1 MQRIKYFDALRF
13 LAIFGVVALH
23 VFQSFKDVPLGS
35 INVMSFIEIFEFA
48 VPVFLMISG
57 ALLLNREMPIDEFL
71 KRRFSRLTYPFIL
84 YMIIYAAVLFLLMSF
99 VSGFS
104 GLGHWLSNLPLN
116 YNWYFWTIASLYL
129 AVPILSRFVNN
140 STFRELEYFIAVV
153 LVGCIFYQ
161 ATLLFHIKHF
171 IDLNFFI
178 SPIAYLILGYYL
190 ANKDFK
196 MSANRMVTLALAV
209 FLFATLC
216 KMSGHVFHIPMQ
228 VIQNYEATRSMILSS
243 YIDMGFLQI
252 LQASAVFVM
261 FRYVYEAKDG
271 ITSKVKG
278 FLNGKIVNR
287 FILSVSMASY
297 GMYLFHH
304 TIIEPMRV
312 YFKHIALSGSQIA
325 ILIVVFTIAIFIIS
339 WIVVLIISRIPV
351 IGRFSGYH

>member
-129 AVPILSRFVNN
+129 AIPILAKFVRH
-140 STFRELEYFIAVV
+140 SSFRELEYFITV
-153 LVGCIFYQ
+153 LIIGCIFYQ
-161 ATLLFHIKHF
+161 ITLLFGIRHY
-171 IDLNFFI
+171 IDLNLFV
-178 SPIAYLILGYYL
+178 SPMAYLVLGYYL

-196 MSANRMVTLALAV
+196 ISTNKIITIALVLFILTTL
-209 FLFATLC
+209 F
-216 KMSGHVFHIPMQ
+216 KMSGHILPVPMQ
-228 VIQNYEATRSMILSS
+228 LIENYEATRSMILSS
-243 YIDMGFLQI
+243 YIDMGLAQI
-252 LQASAVFVM
+252 IQAASLFVF
-261 FRYVYEAKDG
+261 FRYVYE
-271 ITSKVKG
+271 SKSG
-278 FLNGKIVNR
+278 FYLALNNFLNGSFTSK

-304 TIIEPMRV
+304 TLIEPLREV
-312 YFKHIALSGSQIA
+312 VKNYAFTGPQTLL
-325 ILIVVFTIAIFIIS
+325 LIIVLTVSIFIIS
-339 WIVVLIISRIPV
+339 WIVVMLISKIPY
-351 IGRFSGYH
+351 IGKYSGFH